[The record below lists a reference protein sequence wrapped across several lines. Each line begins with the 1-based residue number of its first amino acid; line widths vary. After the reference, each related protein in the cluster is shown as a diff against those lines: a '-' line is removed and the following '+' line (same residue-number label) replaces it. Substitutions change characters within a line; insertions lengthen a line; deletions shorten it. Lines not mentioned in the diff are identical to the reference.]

1 MNETLRKTL
10 EIIDNRYK
18 FLEEQGKLDN
28 NYYEKIVLEFRMNE
42 LLKLKIQLV
51 ENLL

>member
-10 EIIDNRYK
+10 EIIDNRCK

-42 LLKLKIQLV
+42 LLNLKLL
-51 ENLL
+51 